1 MVFFY
6 FTISLLIILLVTDVS
21 MTGKKN
27 WFHVDTNKTPQIF
40 RSFPYQVS
48 LILDVPKIVPSFH
61 FCSGSIISKYLV
73 ITSAHCFYDKLD
85 RLQYV
90 HLEAG
95 VTDKTDRKNVVRRK
109 IKSVNMHS
117 NVTVSYRQNDVAI
130 IEIKKQFAFN
140 KCIQPIKISEEKVKI
155 GTVCKVT
162 GWSSTSQGEPGGS
175 LVCDGKL
182 SGVFKWGFGGL
193 LKGIFTDTS
202 QYIEWIESFGI
213 EIKRNYNDYDE
224 DEDDDDDD
232 EID

>member
-1 MVFFY
+1 M
-6 FTISLLIILLVTDVS
+6 
-21 MTGKKN
+21 
-27 WFHVDTNKTPQIF
+27 
-40 RSFPYQVS
+40 VS

-162 GWSSTSQGEPGGS
+162 GWSSTSQHLQDEKGLIAQPMSCLHYREFYRMSENICCDYPQIKHNFFGEPGGS